1 MQLDRYYGRIQAAG
15 VELYAVS
22 VDPPEVSARLKQR
35 LEADFTFLSDPE
47 GILLDALGVLHRTGS
62 DRGDIAF
69 PTAILVDERGIV
81 RWTFQSDTYRER
93 ARPDEIFRAIAALH
107 PPG

>member
-1 MQLDRYYGRIQAAG
+1 MQLDRYAGRIQEAG
-15 VELYAVS
+15 VDLYAVS

-47 GILLDALGVLHRTGS
+47 GVLLDALGIRHRTGS

-69 PTAILVDERGIV
+69 PAAILVDERGIV
-81 RWTFQSDTYRER
+81 RWSFQSDTFRER
-93 ARPDEIFRAIAALH
+93 ARPDEIFRAIAALDE
-107 PPG
+107 PG